1 MLLPDNNACITM
13 PDNPFDAAV
22 DAAKTLTSQL
32 ARTTLLSEIAKIQF
46 DAGLVDEPLRIAAL
60 IESPLEKRNVL
71 RNAALDFI
79 ERKTNFDALPKIL
92 KMFLDAETQTHS
104 RNSYFAG
111 QVAILLLEVKP
122 PQIETALQ
130 VLKTTDEPFESD
142 SIRYDF
148 ITKLLK
154 TGGKNYKDTVKKML
168 PLFKSSDYRDW
179 GCLMLLKAFADWS
192 EWSEAEKTA
201 DSFVPH
207 LRKSWAFFE
216 LSKIAR
222 KEENKQ
228 RAADYFSLA
237 ADILSTAA
245 DNVSREQKEVHR
257 TAVQLRIFGKEA
269 LKYGSENSG
278 EDSNKDKGTKLLEQA
293 EEVAAGI
300 IPPLERCRQQ
310 LFIAKVLQEF
320 RELDLVQNYVN
331 IKIIDDKTLSGIDRS
346 RIIQW
351 FLEVK
356 QHSNN
361 TGGGY
366 KFPDWSQAV
375 QTAAEEVPKTPFA
388 AADELNQ
395 VKRIAEILRRFVHRK
410 QMVAA
415 NGNPKDDIN
424 RLSGEEYEEYYY
436 SPFAVEDCGC

>member
-1 MLLPDNNACITM
+1 MY
-13 PDNPFDAAV
+13 DNPFDAAV
-22 DAAKTLTSQL
+22 IAAGKLTSPSAQAAL
-32 ARTTLLSEIAKIQF
+32 FSEIAKIQF
-46 DAGLVDEPLRIAAL
+46 DAGLVDEPLKIAAL

-92 KMFLDAETQTHS
+92 KMFLDAETQTRS

-130 VLKTTDEPFESD
+130 VLKTTDEPFDSD
-142 SIRYDF
+142 SVRYDF

-154 TGGKNYKDTVKKML
+154 SGGKDYKDTVKEML

-179 GCLMLLKAFADWS
+179 SCLSLTKAFADWS

-201 DSFVPH
+201 DSFEQH

-216 LSKIAR
+216 LSRIAR
-222 KEENKQ
+222 KEEDKQ
-228 RAADYFSLA
+228 RAAGYFSRA

-245 DNVSREQKEVHR
+245 DNVLQEQKEVHR

-269 LKYGSENSG
+269 LKYGNENSG
-278 EDSNKDKGTKLLEQA
+278 ESSNRDIGTKLLEQA
-293 EEVAAGI
+293 EGVAAGI

-320 RELDLVQNYVN
+320 RELDSVQNYVN
-331 IKIIDDKTLSGIDRS
+331 VKILDDKTLSGVDRS
-346 RIIQW
+346 KIIQW

-356 QHSNN
+356 QRSNN
-361 TGGGY
+361 TGEGY
-366 KFPDWSQAV
+366 KPPDWSLAV

-410 QMVAA
+410 QAVAA

-424 RLSGEEYEEYYY
+424 RLSGEEYEDYYY